1 MRSNFPEKARMS
13 RFFKRLPLLFAL
25 ALAVSVTLNGQR
37 SAANPPPIHL
47 IDSSNYTDPNQ
58 FAFLSGT
65 LNGVEVVSLGE
76 SIHMTNEFP
85 LVRLGII
92 RYLNENMGFHV
103 LAMEGSAEDIWVAQ
117 DRFLNS
123 PHSSADAEDAQK
135 GLFGLWNTP
144 EVRQL
149 FEYESGSWGSANP
162 FYVTAYDIQ
171 PGSGSNSHG
180 IDVFQM
186 LSERLKGYAPAPQG
200 LDFAQWAN
208 DLASVTHGCND
219 YQPSDQSR
227 VEKAI
232 QNLQAWIDVAAPE
245 AQKRFP
251 RIPHSIA
258 MSLIPENLRASLQ
271 LCKDISADNGRNY
284 KAHRDTN
291 AAPYALELKAAVPG
305 QKLILWAHISHIF
318 HNDEHLATS
327 VGEILHRTIGNR
339 LYTIAPFAESGG
351 TILIYDD
358 NKDDVGYGRVHGEF
372 GPLGKRMGDLSRQ
385 DFFLD
390 FRQTGI
396 TAGNDPIF
404 VTRQPL
410 WVESGRWSLAVAR
423 DFDGIIWIRTVH
435 APDFPFVKLMVF
447 SGMHYTTELEVLG
460 VVLVPGIV
468 FLIVRRIRRRRSN
481 ALT

>member
-1 MRSNFPEKARMS
+1 MRRLV
-13 RFFKRLPLLFAL
+13 KRLPLLL
-25 ALAVSVTLNGQR
+25 ALSLAISMSLSGRQFSRVE
-37 SAANPPPIHL
+37 APPIHP
-47 IDSSNYTDPNQ
+47 IDSKNYTDPTQ
-58 FAFLSGT
+58 FAFLSDT

-76 SIHMTNEFP
+76 SIHVTHEIP
-85 LVRLGII
+85 LVKLGII

-123 PHSSADAEDAQK
+123 PHTSADAADSQL

-149 FEYESGSWGSANP
+149 FEYEAASWSSANP
-162 FYVTAYDIQ
+162 FYVAAYDIQ
-171 PGSGSNSHG
+171 PGSGNNSHG
-180 IDVFQM
+180 TEVFRM

-200 LDFAQWAN
+200 LDVAQWIN
-208 DLASVTHGCND
+208 DLGAITHGCND
-219 YQPSDQSR
+219 YHATDQAR
-227 VEKAI
+227 VEPAI
-232 QNLQAWIDVAAPE
+232 QNLQKWIDAAAPE

-251 RIPHSIA
+251 NVPHSLA

-271 LCKDISADNGRNY
+271 LCKDLSADNRNNY

-291 AAPYALELKAAVPG
+291 AGSYALELKAAVPG
-305 QKLILWAHISHIF
+305 RKLVLWAHISHIF
-318 HNDEHLATS
+318 HNAEHAATS
-327 VGEILHRTIGNR
+327 VGEILHRTLGER

-372 GPLGKRMGDLSRQ
+372 GALGQRMGQLSRG

-396 TAGNDPIF
+396 SAGSDPMF
-404 VTRQPL
+404 VKPQPL
-410 WVESGRWSLAVAR
+410 WVEGTRWSLAVAR
-423 DFDGIIWIRTVH
+423 DFDGIIWMRTVH
-435 APDFPFVKLMVF
+435 APDFPFVKLVAF
-447 SGMHYTTELEVLG
+447 SSLHYITQLEVLG
-460 VVLVPGIV
+460 VVIVLGIL
-468 FLIVRRIRRRRSN
+468 FLIVRRIRRRRRSVI
-481 ALT
+481 A

>member
-1 MRSNFPEKARMS
+1 MQRSGKQ
-13 RFFKRLPLLFAL
+13 L
-25 ALAVSVTLNGQR
+25 ALILVLTFAIAI
-37 SAANPPPIHL
+37 AASGRQSSFAGAPAIHP
-47 IDSSNYTDPNQ
+47 IDSKNYTDPNQ
-58 FAFLSGT
+58 FSFLNTT
-65 LNGVEVVSLGE
+65 LSGVEVVSLGE
-76 SIHMTNEFP
+76 SIHLTHEFP

-123 PHSSADAEDAQK
+123 PHTSADAADSQL

-144 EVRQL
+144 EVRRL
-149 FEYESGSWGSANP
+149 FEYEAASWSSANP

-171 PGSGSNSHG
+171 PGSGNNSHG
-180 IDVFQM
+180 TEVFRM

-200 LDFAQWAN
+200 LDVVQWTN
-208 DLASVTHGCND
+208 DLGTITHGCND
-219 YQPSDQSR
+219 YQPSDQVR

-232 QNLQAWIDVAAPE
+232 QILQTWIDAVTPE
-245 AQKRFP
+245 LRKRFP
-251 RIPHSIA
+251 NVPHSIA
-258 MSLIPENLRASLQ
+258 ISLIPENLRASLQ
-271 LCKDISADNGRNY
+271 LCKDLSADNRNNY
-284 KAHRDTN
+284 KAYRDTN
-291 AAPYALELKAAVPG
+291 AAPYAVELKAAVPG

-318 HNDEHLATS
+318 HNAEHAATS
-327 VGEILHRTIGNR
+327 VGEILHRTLGDR

-372 GPLGKRMGDLSRQ
+372 GALGQRMGQLSRG

-396 TAGNDPIF
+396 TAGNDPMF
-404 VTRQPL
+404 VKPQPL
-410 WVESGRWSLAVAR
+410 WVESTRWSLAVAR

-435 APDFPFVKLMVF
+435 APDFPFVKLVAF
-447 SGMHYTTELEVLG
+447 SSLHYTTELEVLG
-460 VVLVPGIV
+460 ILLVLGIA
-468 FLIVRRIRRRRSN
+468 FLIVRRIRRRR
-481 ALT
+481 ARVV

>member
-1 MRSNFPEKARMS
+1 MRRLFT
-13 RFFKRLPLLFAL
+13 RLPLLFVL
-25 ALAVSVTLNGQR
+25 SLVISVGLNGGQFSR
-37 SAANPPPIHL
+37 ADAPTIHP
-47 IDSSNYTDPNQ
+47 IDSKNYTDPSQ

-76 SIHMTNEFP
+76 SIHMTHEFP

-123 PHSSADAEDAQK
+123 PHSSADAEDSQK

-149 FEYESGSWGSANP
+149 FEYEAASWTSANP

-171 PGSGSNSHG
+171 PGSGNNSHG
-180 IDVFQM
+180 TEVFRM
-186 LSERLKGYAPAPQG
+186 LSERLKGYAAAPQG
-200 LDFAQWAN
+200 LDVAQWMN
-208 DLASVTHGCND
+208 DLGAITHGCND
-219 YQPSDQSR
+219 YQPSDQAR

-232 QNLQAWIDVAAPE
+232 QNLQQWIDAAAPE

-251 RIPHSIA
+251 KIPHSTA

-271 LCKDISADNGRNY
+271 LCTDLSADNGKNY

-291 AAPYALELKAAVPG
+291 AAPYALGLKAAVPG

-318 HNDEHLATS
+318 HNDEHGATS
-327 VGEILHRTIGNR
+327 VGEILHREIGDR
-339 LYTIAPFAESGG
+339 LYTIAPFAQSGG

-358 NKDDVGYGRVHGEF
+358 NKDDIGYGRVHGEF
-372 GPLGKRMGDLSRQ
+372 GALGQRLGQLSRG
-385 DFFLD
+385 DFSLD

-396 TAGNDPIF
+396 TAGDDPMF
-404 VTRQPL
+404 VKPQPL

-435 APDFPFVKLMVF
+435 APDFPLVKLVAF
-447 SGMHYTTELEVLG
+447 SSMHYTTELEVLG
-460 VVLVPGIV
+460 VVLVLGIAW
-468 FLIVRRIRRRRSN
+468 LIVRRIRRRR
-481 ALT
+481 ARAA

>member
-1 MRSNFPEKARMS
+1 MRRLVKS
-13 RFFKRLPLLFAL
+13 LPLLAL
-25 ALAVSVTLNGQR
+25 SLAISLSLGGRQFSRTE
-37 SAANPPPIHL
+37 APAIHP
-47 IDSSNYTDPNQ
+47 IDSKNYTDPNQ
-58 FAFLSGT
+58 FAFLNST

-76 SIHMTNEFP
+76 SIHLTHEFP

-92 RYLNENMGFHV
+92 RYLNEKMGFHV

-123 PHSSADAEDAQK
+123 PHTSEDAADSQQ

-149 FEYESGSWGSANP
+149 FEYEAASWSSANP

-180 IDVFQM
+180 AEVFRM
-186 LSERLKGYAPAPQG
+186 LSERLKGYVAAPQG
-200 LDFAQWAN
+200 MDVAKLMG
-208 DLASVTHGCND
+208 DLTFLTHGCND
-219 YQPSDQSR
+219 YQAGDQPR

-232 QNLQAWIDVAAPE
+232 QDLQKWIDTAAPE
-245 AQKRFP
+245 VQKRFP
-251 RIPHSIA
+251 NVPHSTA
-258 MSLIPENLRASLQ
+258 LSLIPENLHASLQ
-271 LCKDISADNGRNY
+271 LCKDYSADNRNNY

-291 AAPYALELKAAVPG
+291 AAPFALELKAAVPG
-305 QKLILWAHISHIF
+305 QKLILWAHVSHIF
-318 HNDEHLATS
+318 HNAEHAATS
-327 VGEILHRTIGNR
+327 VGEILHGTLGNR

-358 NKDDVGYGRVHGEF
+358 NKDDVGYGRVHGDF
-372 GPLGKRMGDLSRQ
+372 GALGQRMGQLSRG

-396 TAGNDPIF
+396 TAGNDPMF
-404 VTRQPL
+404 VKPQPL
-410 WVESGRWSLAVAR
+410 WVEGTRWSLAVAR

-435 APDFPFVKLMVF
+435 SPDFPFVKRIAF
-447 SGMHYTTELEVLG
+447 SSLHYITELEVLG
-460 VVLVPGIV
+460 AVIVLGVI
-468 FLIVRRIRRRRSN
+468 FLIVRSVRRRRRLR
-481 ALT
+481 AA

>member
-1 MRSNFPEKARMS
+1 MR
-13 RFFKRLPLLFAL
+13 RLFRRLTLLFVLTL
-25 ALAVSVTLNGQR
+25 AISITLSGQQT
-37 SAANPPPIHL
+37 SSEGVLPIHP
-47 IDSSNYTDPNQ
+47 IDSKNYTDPNQ
-58 FAFLSGT
+58 FAFLKST

-76 SIHMTNEFP
+76 SIHLTHEFP

-123 PHSSADAEDAQK
+123 AHTSADAEDSQQ

-149 FEYESGSWGSANP
+149 FEYEAASWNSANP

-171 PGSGSNSHG
+171 PGSGNNSHG
-180 IDVFQM
+180 TEVFRM
-186 LSERLKGYAPAPQG
+186 LSERLKGYAAAPQG
-200 LDFAQWAN
+200 LDVAQWMN
-208 DLASVTHGCND
+208 DLGAITHGCND
-219 YQPSDQSR
+219 YQPSDQAR

-232 QNLQAWIDVAAPE
+232 QNLQTWIDVAAPE

-251 RIPHSIA
+251 KIPHSIA
-258 MSLIPENLRASLQ
+258 MALIPENLRASLQ
-271 LCKDISADNGRNY
+271 LCKDLSADNGKNY

-291 AAPYALELKAAVPG
+291 AAPYALELKAAIPG

-318 HNDEHLATS
+318 HNAEHAATS
-327 VGEILHRTIGNR
+327 VGEILHVTLGNR

-358 NKDDVGYGRVHGEF
+358 TKDDVGYGRVHGEF
-372 GPLGKRMGDLSRQ
+372 GALGERMGQLSRG

-396 TAGNDPIF
+396 TAGNDPMF
-404 VTRQPL
+404 VTPQPL
-410 WVESGRWSLAVAR
+410 WVESTRWSLAVAR

-435 APDFPFVKLMVF
+435 APSFPFAKLMVF
-447 SGMHYTTELEVLG
+447 SLMHYTTELEVLG
-460 VVLVPGIV
+460 VVLILGIAY
-468 FLIVRRIRRRRSN
+468 LIFRRIRSKR
-481 ALT
+481 TVVV